1 MSKTI
6 DDKGHA
12 EFVTATTVI
21 ASELNTMTVRGSIV
35 TVFPERP
42 ADATPA
48 QTLKLI
54 EQSGTLDFWNDEGED
69 VYTHEDGQEL

>member
-1 MSKTI
+1 MGKMI
-6 DDKGHA
+6 EDKGRA

-21 ASELNTMTVRGSIV
+21 ASELNTITVRDSIV
-35 TVFPERP
+35 TVFPECP

-48 QTLKLI
+48 QTLRLI

-69 VYTHEDGQEL
+69 VYTREDGQEI